1 MCSAGV
7 HRCRA
12 QCDVLVIPQLVT
24 IVPHLFCLILVRLL
38 LVLVLVFVLVL
49 VLLLV
54 LVVVVI
60 LVVVVLVLVL
70 VLATQRIFALFVD
83 PQKSSNRLYFRTF
96 LKKTEQKQQRN
107 DCVFLRLGNPKPWY
121 LRCSLLLVA
130 KVTVFTM
137 FYCHCVAKTLAFT
150 QFSPC
155 CKM

>member
-1 MCSAGV
+1 M

-54 LVVVVI
+54 LVVVVVVI

-107 DCVFLRLGNPKPWY
+107 ACVFLRLGNPKPWY

-130 KVTVFTM
+130 KSRYLQCFT
-137 FYCHCVAKTLAFT
+137 AIA
-150 QFSPC
+150 
-155 CKM
+155 